1 VGIGWYDK
9 TYANKGD
16 GVTENAKEI
25 FEQAGAL
32 LKGHFLLTSGLHSP
46 VYWEKF
52 KVLQSPPHTEQLCRM
67 IADHFRDQKIE
78 VVAAPTTGGIILAFE
93 TAKQLGVRGIFA
105 EKTGEKERAFKR
117 GFNIEP
123 DERVLIVDDI
133 MTTGGSIRQT
143 MDAVEKLGGNIIGI
157 GVLVDR
163 SEQKVDF
170 GVPLFS
176 CLRAEAATYS
186 PDNCPLCQAGVPLV
200 KPGGG

>member
-1 VGIGWYDK
+1 VRPI
-9 TYANKGD
+9 
-16 GVTENAKEI
+16 NAKEI

-52 KVLQSPPHTEQLCRM
+52 KVLQSPQHTEQLCRM

-93 TAKQLGVRGIFA
+93 TAQQLGVRGIFA

-117 GFNIEP
+117 GFNIKP

-143 MDAVEKLGGNIIGI
+143 IDAVKKLGGNIIGV
-157 GVLVDR
+157 GVMVDR
-163 SEQKVDF
+163 STQEIDF

-176 CLRAEAATYS
+176 CLRAEAVTYS
-186 PDNCPLCQAGVPLV
+186 PEDCPLCKEGIPLV
-200 KPGGG
+200 KPGGS